1 MTETL
6 TIKED
11 DIFLVSDR
19 LGDIPADG
27 GLAVGL
33 FYRDT
38 RYLSLYELSINGQRP
53 VVLTSSA
60 EHNFMANLQF
70 ATPRLDLP
78 DGRVV
83 LPATISVWRNRFI
96 DGALYERVGFHNYN
110 LFPVTVRI
118 RLRLA
123 ADFRDMFEVRGFVR
137 RPEPP
142 GGRPPVAH
150 LPPGVEGRRITLAAV
165 GQDGLERRTEVAFL
179 DGDFEPEVSVN
190 QGLLPVAVAP
200 AATVPDA
207 SVPATTVPQPVWVV
221 EAAFDLELPP
231 RRPVF
236 FTLRVTPEGTR
247 PEGEEPFEA
256 RVRRLQREYDAWLG
270 EATEVW
276 SDHEVW
282 NRLVRRSL
290 VDLRLLAEATPFG
303 PIIHAGIPWFACP
316 FGRDLA
322 ITAWQTLMFKPEL
335 AVAALRLLA
344 HYQGQ
349 KVDDF
354 TDEEPGRVMHEL
366 RRGELA
372 NLGIIPHR
380 PYYGSVDATPLFVI
394 LLAET
399 VRWTG
404 DIGLGRELFENATRA
419 IEWVEN
425 YGDKDGDG
433 YVEYLTRSPL
443 GIRHQGWKDSET
455 PILDERGR
463 PVDPPIALAE
473 VQGYVYAAYLAYAD
487 LLEWLGRPGAAEF
500 RRRAADLAE
509 RFNRDFW
516 VEEEGFFAVALDA
529 GKRPVRTLASNPGHC
544 LWAGVV
550 APDKAGRFADRL
562 LRQDMLSGWG
572 LRTLSREVPGFNP
585 MSYHNGSVW
594 PHDNSLIVAGLK
606 RYGFSEQANLV
617 ISQIFDAAQTFR
629 YLRLPELFCGFTRD
643 RRYYS
648 APAEY
653 PLSSSPQAWAAGSAL
668 SFCQTILGIRPD
680 AIRNRLDL
688 NPTLPPWLSEVMV
701 RRLRVGRAELDL
713 RFRGVD
719 GRTTTEVLGIRG
731 TIDIRWPA
739 SESF

>member
-6 TIKED
+6 TVKEN
-11 DIFLVSDR
+11 DIFLVSDP

-38 RYLSLYELSINGQRP
+38 RYLSLYEFSINGKRP

-60 EHNFMANLQF
+60 EHNFMSNLQF
-70 ATPRLDLP
+70 ANPRLDLL

-83 LPATISVWRNRFI
+83 LPDTISIWRNRFI
-96 DGALYERVGFHNYN
+96 DGALYERIGFHNYN
-110 LFPVTVRI
+110 LFPVTVRV
-118 RLRLA
+118 RLRFG

-137 RPEPP
+137 RLAPPAVLEP
-142 GGRPPVAH
+142 
-150 LPPGVEGRRITLAAV
+150 LVEDRRVTLGAV
-165 GQDGLERRTEVAFL
+165 GQDGVERRTRVTFL
-179 DGDFEPEVSVN
+179 DGDFTPEFTVK
-190 QGLLPVAVAP
+190 QELLPVAVAP

-207 SVPATTVPQPVWVV
+207 TAPATTVPQPVWVV
-221 EAAFDLELPP
+221 EAAFDLRLPP
-231 RRPVF
+231 GRPVS
-236 FTLRVTPEGTR
+236 FTLPVAPAGAR
-247 PEGEEPFEA
+247 PPAEEPFEA
-256 RVRRLQREYDAWLG
+256 RVRRLQRDYEAWLG
-270 EATEVW
+270 QGAEFW

-290 VDLRLLAEATPFG
+290 VDLRLLAENTPFG
-303 PIIHAGIPWFACP
+303 PLIDAGVPWFACP

-322 ITAWQTLMFKPEL
+322 ITAWQTLMFRPDL
-335 AVAALRLLA
+335 AVAALRFLA
-344 HYQGQ
+344 HYQGR

-354 TDEEPGRVMHEL
+354 TDEEPGRILHEL

-372 NLGIIPHR
+372 ALGLIPHR
-380 PYYGSVDATPLFVI
+380 PYYGSIDATPLFVV

-404 DIGLGRELFENATRA
+404 DTGLAAELFENATRA
-419 IEWVEN
+419 IEWIES

-433 YVEYLTRSPL
+433 YVEYLTRSPR
-443 GIRHQGWKDSET
+443 GIKHQGWKDSEA
-455 PILDERGR
+455 PILDEGGR
-463 PVDPPIALAE
+463 PVEPPIALAE
-473 VQGYVYAAYLAYAD
+473 VQAYVYAAYQAYAD
-487 LLEWLGRPGAAEF
+487 LLEWLGRPGSAEF
-500 RRRAADLAE
+500 RARAAELAR

-516 VEEEGFFAVALDA
+516 VEDGGFFAVALDA
-529 GKRPVRTLASNPGHC
+529 AKQPVRTLASNAGHC
-544 LWAGVV
+544 LWAGI
-550 APDKAGRFADRL
+550 ADRDRALTLAERL
-562 LRQDMLSGWG
+562 LQEDMLSGWG
-572 LRTLSREVPGFNP
+572 LRTLSSRVPGFNP

-606 RYGFSEQANLV
+606 RYGLSEQANLV
-617 ISQIFDAAQTFR
+617 ISQVFDAAQTFR

-653 PLSSSPQAWAAGSAL
+653 PLSSSPQAWAAGTAL

-680 AIRNRLDL
+680 GVRDRLDL
-688 NPTLPPWLSEVMV
+688 NPTLPPWLNEVMV

-713 RFRGVD
+713 RFRRTD

-731 TIDIRWPA
+731 TIDIRWPGSA
-739 SESF
+739 SF

>member
-6 TIKED
+6 TIKEG

-33 FYRDT
+33 FHQDT
-38 RYLSLYELSINGQRP
+38 RYLSLYELYINGQRP

-83 LPATISVWRNRFI
+83 LPGTISVWRNRFV

-137 RPEPP
+137 PEHLQ
-142 GGRPPVAH
+142 GWPPVVH
-150 LPPGVEGRRITLAAV
+150 LPPGVAGRRITLAAV
-165 GQDGLERRTEVAFL
+165 GRDGLERRTYVAFL
-179 DGDFEPEVSVN
+179 DGDFEPEITTS
-190 QGLLPVAVAP
+190 QALLPVAVAP

-207 SVPATTVPQPVWVV
+207 TAPATAVPEPVWVV
-221 EAAFDLELPP
+221 EVSFDLELPP

-236 FTLRVTPEGTR
+236 FTIQVAPETPGPGE
-247 PEGEEPFEA
+247 EEPFEV
-256 RVRRLQREYDAWLG
+256 RVQRLQRDYEAWLG
-270 EATEVW
+270 GTTEVW

-282 NRLVRRSL
+282 NRLIRRSL
-290 VDLRLLAEATPFG
+290 LDLRLLTEETPFG
-303 PIIHAGIPWFACP
+303 PIVHAGIPWFACP
-316 FGRDLA
+316 FGRDLV

-335 AVAALRLLA
+335 AVGALRLLA
-344 HYQGQ
+344 NYQGR

-354 TDEEPGRVMHEL
+354 TDEEPGRIMHEL

-372 NLGIIPHR
+372 SLGIIPHR
-380 PYYGSVDATPLFVI
+380 PYYGSVDATPLFVV

-404 DIGLGRELFENATRA
+404 DTGLARELFENATRA
-419 IEWVEN
+419 MEWVEN

-443 GIRHQGWKDSET
+443 GIKHQGWKDSET
-455 PILDERGR
+455 PVLDEWGR
-463 PVDPPIALAE
+463 PVEPPVALAE

-487 LLEWLGRPGAAEF
+487 LLEWLGRSGAAEF
-500 RRRAADLAE
+500 RRRAAELAE

-516 VEEEGFFAVALDA
+516 VDGEGFFAIALDA

-544 LWAGVV
+544 LWAGIV
-550 APDKAGRFADRL
+550 APDRAGRFVDRL
-562 LRQDMLSGWG
+562 LREDMLSGWG
-572 LRTLSREVPGFNP
+572 LRTLSGQAPGFNP
-585 MSYHNGSVW
+585 MSYHNGSIW

-629 YLRLPELFCGFTRD
+629 YLRLPELFCGFARD

-653 PLSSSPQAWAAGSAL
+653 PLSSSPQAWAAGAAL
-668 SFCQTILGIRPD
+668 SFCQTLLGVRPD
-680 AIRNRLDL
+680 GIRNRLDL
-688 NPTLPPWLSEVMV
+688 NPTLPPWLNEVMV
-701 RRLRVGRAELDL
+701 RRLRVGGAELDL
-713 RFRGVD
+713 RFRRVD
-719 GRTTTEVLGIRG
+719 GRTTTEILGIRG

-739 SESF
+739 AEFS